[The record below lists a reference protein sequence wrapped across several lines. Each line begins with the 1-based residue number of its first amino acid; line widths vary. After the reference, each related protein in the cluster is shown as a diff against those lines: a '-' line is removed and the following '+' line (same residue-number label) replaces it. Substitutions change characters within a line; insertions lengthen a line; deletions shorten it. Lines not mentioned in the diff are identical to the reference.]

1 VSTWTAHRFKRP
13 LAEREQRAAF
23 LIATAAIVVATLVLA
38 TGSAPHVSS
47 ARQDPAV
54 PAPSKA
60 PVLSGPAVTVARRFL
75 DGYLGYLYG
84 HAPARAVRDAVPA
97 LSGRLA
103 TRRLI
108 VPPAMRRLRP
118 RVLAL
123 GSAQAP
129 PGLIGVSATVN
140 DGELASYQLELIL
153 ARAHGRL
160 LVATVKAG

>member
-1 VSTWTAHRFKRP
+1 MSTWAAHRLKRP

-23 LIATAAIVVATLVLA
+23 AIVTAAIVVATLVLA
-38 TGSAPHVSS
+38 TGSAPRFSS
-47 ARQDPAV
+47 ARQNPAV
-54 PAPSKA
+54 RASSKA
-60 PVLSGPAVTVARRFL
+60 PVLSGPAVMVARRFL

-97 LSGRLA
+97 LSRSLA
-103 TRRLI
+103 ARRLI
-108 VPPAMRRLRP
+108 VPPAMRSLSP

-123 GSAQAP
+123 GSAPAS

-140 DGELASYQLELIL
+140 DGELASYQLELVL

>member
-1 VSTWTAHRFKRP
+1 MSTWAAHRLRRP

-23 LIATAAIVVATLVLA
+23 VIVTAAIVAATLVLA
-38 TGSAPHVSS
+38 TGSAPRSS
-47 ARQDPAV
+47 SPRRDPSVRAS
-54 PAPSKA
+54 SKA
-60 PVLSGPAVTVARRFL
+60 LALSAPVVAVARRFL

-84 HAPARAVRDAVPA
+84 HAPARAVRGAVPA
-97 LSGRLA
+97 LSRSLA
-103 TRRLI
+103 ARRLI
-108 VPPAMRRLRP
+108 VPPAMRSLRP

-123 GSAQAP
+123 GSAPAS
-129 PGLIGVSATVN
+129 PGRIGVSATVN

>member
-1 VSTWTAHRFKRP
+1 VSTWAAHRFKRP
-13 LAEREQRAAF
+13 LAAREQRAAF

-38 TGSAPHVSS
+38 AGSAPRVSS

-54 PAPSKA
+54 RAPRKALTLSAPAR
-60 PVLSGPAVTVARRFL
+60 TVARRFL
-75 DGYLGYLYG
+75 DGYLDHLYG
-84 HAPARAVRDAVPA
+84 HAPARAVRDTVPA
-97 LSGRLA
+97 LSRSLA
-103 TRRLI
+103 GRRLI
-108 VPPAMRRLRP
+108 VPPAMRSLHP
-118 RVLAL
+118 RVIAL
-123 GSAQAP
+123 GSAPAP